1 METAKNPDGAAEIRP
16 PPIEKISVSGTGGR
30 AYDGGEPKPSKN
42 LTCLNLRMDYWSLEL
57 SVRPFS
63 GFVVGYEYF
72 AQGDDE
78 YGEFRLHFG
87 LVSVSFLWA

>member
-1 METAKNPDGAAEIRP
+1 
-16 PPIEKISVSGTGGR
+16 
-30 AYDGGEPKPSKN
+30 
-42 LTCLNLRMDYWSLEL
+42 MDYWSLEL
-57 SVRPFS
+57 SVRPLS
-63 GFVVGYEYF
+63 GFIVGYEYF